1 MLVSTKLL
9 RAPVGIKPF
18 PHLCENGEEGV
29 IKVNEWKE
37 DDFPVIVHAFTNPLD
52 RSQLVSEEQFSDIIG
67 YLVLFNI
74 PFSDRY
80 GYTPILEPVEGQIAY
95 RGHRFPGRQRVIYQE
110 GVWNLF
116 PHLYHP
122 EEP

>member
-1 MLVSTKLL
+1 MLLRTKLL
-9 RAPVGIKPF
+9 VGPVGIKPF
-18 PHLCENGEEGV
+18 SHCCEGGDDAPVEV
-29 IKVNEWKE
+29 VQWKE
-37 DDFPVIVHAFTNPLD
+37 DDFPVTIPTFANPLD
-52 RSQLVSEEQFSDIIG
+52 RSQLISEEQFSDIIG

-74 PFSDRY
+74 PFSDHY
-80 GYTPILEPVEGQIAY
+80 GYTPILEPVEGRIGY
-95 RGHRFPGRQRVIYQE
+95 RGYRFPGRQRVIYQE